1 MTMNA
6 EARIDWESWEV
17 DEPSAAFADAVMDT
31 VRATPGTSVVR
42 AGARR
47 RTLARGRFI
56 GALTAGAAALGALTV
71 LAMMGRQV
79 GRPSP
84 APAPSVSMAAEGRSS
99 ATANAGVAADR
110 GSPSASRPPGQPR
123 HAAGTAF
130 DRQRRDEMQNRI
142 MPASARR
149 DVERD
154 PHTGLVVPA
163 GSNGPSHNLSREYL
177 EQRIREDFYPMGLG
191 CYVGALARKPDLRGQ
206 VVVDFMIVGDAK
218 VGGIV
223 DQAEINARSDIDDEE
238 MRTCIR
244 ESMLSMVFAPPD
256 GNGWVTVTYP
266 FVFSPD
272 DDDSVEQPPA
282 NPR

>member
-1 MTMNA
+1 MNA
-6 EARIDWESWEV
+6 ETRIDWESWEV
-17 DEPSAAFADAVMDT
+17 DEPSTAFVDAVMDT
-31 VRATPGTSVVR
+31 VRATSGTSVVR

-47 RTLARGRFI
+47 RTLARGRVI
-56 GALTAGAAALGALTV
+56 GAFAAGAVALGALTV
-71 LAMMGRQV
+71 LAMVGRQV
-79 GRPSP
+79 RRPSP
-84 APAPSVSMAAEGRSS
+84 APVPSVSVAVEGRSS
-99 ATANAGVAADR
+99 ATANGGVAANG
-110 GSPSASRPPGQPR
+110 GSPSAPPRQPR

-130 DRQRRDEMQNRI
+130 DRQLRDEMKNRM
-142 MPASARR
+142 MPASAQR

-154 PHTGLVVPA
+154 PHTGLVVPT
-163 GSNGPSHNLSREYL
+163 GSSGPSHNLSREYL
-177 EQRIREDFYPMGLG
+177 EQRIREDFYPMGLA
-191 CYVGALARKPDLRGQ
+191 CYEGALARKPDLRGQ
-206 VVVDFMIVGDAK
+206 IVVDFMIVGDKK

-223 DQAEINARSDIDDEE
+223 DQAEINGRTDIDDEE

-272 DDDSVEQPPA
+272 DDDSLEQPAA

>member
-6 EARIDWESWEV
+6 ETRIDWESWEV
-17 DEPSAAFADAVMDT
+17 DEPSAAFVDALMDAA
-31 VRATPGTSVVR
+31 RATSGTSVVR
-42 AGARR
+42 AGMGR

-56 GALTAGAAALGALTV
+56 GAFAAGAVALGALTV
-71 LAMMGRQV
+71 LAMVGRQV
-79 GRPSP
+79 ERPSP
-84 APAPSVSMAAEGRSS
+84 AGASSVSLAAGRSS
-99 ATANAGVAADR
+99 ATASTGVAADR
-110 GSPSASRPPGQPR
+110 GSRLGPRQPR

-130 DRQRRDEMQNRI
+130 DRQRRDEMQNQI
-142 MPASARR
+142 LPASVRR

-154 PHTGLVVPA
+154 PHTGLVVPS
-163 GSNGPSHNLSREYL
+163 GSSGPSHNLSREYL
-177 EQRIREDFYPMGLG
+177 DQRIREDFYPMGLA
-191 CYVGALARKPDLRGQ
+191 CYMGALDRKPHLRGQ
-206 VVVDFMIVGDAK
+206 IVVDFMIVGDKK

-238 MRTCIR
+238 LKTCIR

-256 GNGWVTVTYP
+256 DNGWVTVTYP

-272 DDDSVEQPPA
+272 DDDSVQGPAA